1 MSRYRWDYVL
11 ITSLNTIE
19 TDMGDNALEV
29 IRLAPGIGQ
38 SEIKLILGEKGAA
51 VGKCLRRL
59 VREDRIQRHTRGRE
73 ATYTVVDDTAEEQLD
88 KDVLRI
94 LCEFMRYYE
103 QLRKEVPKYDHQ
115 LKLLVND
122 IIYAYFTGLPAR
134 MEEYVYYHSYKI
146 IYVKNELSR
155 VRAKLETAYK
165 ECDDSPEIKSSIE
178 DLLRLVRDMSR
189 KNRILV
195 GNIMELRERLR
206 YIKNKEE
213 SDSTK
218 QNLKNLVNEVKIQN
232 NCIGHI
238 DRALMRTDRTYL
250 DETVAYVKKSLE
262 KHEAGPPRHTRAS
275 EPEKEQAGAGRA
287 ARKLDKLDL
296 KIIRLIK
303 QNPGVS
309 EVELIGKLGEH
320 PKNTVIR
327 RCKYLAEHKEIRRHK
342 NRGVKYA
349 AVKCDLG
356 EEQTKLMHY
365 YIDETLEFLNAKR
378 GEVAALPYYA
388 KKDLVDDINRG
399 ELLDKIRDS
408 IKKEVDHSKLKRKWD
423 HEGIDE
429 DVGAAYGALKGGEH
443 VLGEHHQVLL
453 DVVASIEK
461 RLHCILDDT
470 YKYAES
476 SHATADCDEKKAIEE
491 KHNRALATEL
501 DLNRD
506 LEKIQSKVASHAV
519 DDALVDLMR
528 RRHILQNS
536 TEFED
541 VIRIVDEGVPA
552 GTRDE
557 LLSCMWKIRDDLHE
571 RWHSKRHMPLLA
583 TREAGALQRQQKEY
597 QERYDKA
604 LAMWDEFVN
613 VLVSHTGSEIDRL

>member
-11 ITSLNTIE
+11 ITSLNTME
-19 TDMGDNALEV
+19 MDMGDNALEV
-29 IRLAPGIGQ
+29 IRQAPGIGQ
-38 SEIKLILGEKGAA
+38 SEIKLILGEKGAT

-59 VREDRIQRHTRGRE
+59 VHEGHIRLHTRGRR

-94 LCEFMRYYE
+94 LYEFIRYYG
-103 QLRKEVPKYDHQ
+103 QLRKEVPKYGHQ

-134 MEEYVYYHSYKI
+134 MEEHVYYSPYRMILVQNK
-146 IYVKNELSR
+146 LSR
-155 VRAKLETAYK
+155 VRDCLREEYGK
-165 ECDDSPEIKSSIE
+165 CDDAPEIKSSIE
-178 DLLRLVRDMSR
+178 DLLRLVRNMSQKSR
-189 KNRILV
+189 SLV
-195 GNIMELRERLR
+195 GNIIETKERHR
-206 YIKNKEE
+206 DIKNKAEKGRT
-213 SDSTK
+213 S
-218 QNLKNLVNEVKIQN
+218 QNLKKLVDEMKTQN
-232 NCIGHI
+232 NCIARI
-238 DRALMRTDRTYL
+238 EQDLLFTDRTRL
-250 DETVAYVKKSLE
+250 AKTVVDVKESL
-262 KHEAGPPRHTRAS
+262 KKYEAGPTQHTRTS
-275 EPEKEQAGAGRA
+275 EPKKGRAGAGRA

-296 KIIRLIK
+296 KIIRLIE

-327 RCKYLAEHKEIRRHK
+327 RCRYLAEHKEIRRHK
-342 NRGVKYA
+342 NKGVTYA
-349 AVKCDLG
+349 ATKCDLG

-365 YIDETLEFLNAKR
+365 YIDETLKFLNAKR
-378 GEVAALPYYA
+378 GEVAGLPYYA

-408 IKKEVDHSKLKRKWD
+408 IKKEVDHSKIMRKSNY
-423 HEGIDE
+423 EGIDK

-453 DVVASIEK
+453 DVVAGIEK
-461 RLHCILDDT
+461 RLHCILDDI

-506 LEKIQSKVASHAV
+506 LEQIQSKAASHAV

-528 RRHILQNS
+528 RRHILRNS